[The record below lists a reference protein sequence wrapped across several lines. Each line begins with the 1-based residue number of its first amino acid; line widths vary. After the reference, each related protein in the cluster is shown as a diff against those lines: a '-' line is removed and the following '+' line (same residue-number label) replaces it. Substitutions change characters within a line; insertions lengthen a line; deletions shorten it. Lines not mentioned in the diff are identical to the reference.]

1 MKFIYVTD
9 IDCKNDL
16 ISKGFHLITETK
28 NINQPM
34 WIFENQSSSCF
45 DFSDKSKFALSN
57 KMIF

>member
-9 IDCKNDL
+9 IEYKNKL

-34 WIFENQSSSCF
+34 WIFENQSILSF
-45 DFSDKSKFALSN
+45 DFSDKSKFVLSN